1 MLKKIFDNFKNL
13 DKLTSKIMNSGL
25 KFCFAICILSVL
37 LLFTY
42 SFAFASPF
50 IYYIGIN
57 LFKIS
62 LIFSIEFIICAF
74 VVDGIKKQL
83 I

>member
-1 MLKKIFDNFKNL
+1 MLKKVMDIFKNL
-13 DKLTSKIMNSGL
+13 DKMTCKIMKHGL
-25 KFCFAICILSVL
+25 RFCTMIAIIAVL
-37 LLFTY
+37 ILFTY
-42 SFAFASPF
+42 DFTFPSPF

-57 LFKIS
+57 LLKLS
-62 LIFSIEFIICAF
+62 LIFGIEFIICGF

>member
-1 MLKKIFDNFKNL
+1 MFKKIFENIKNL
-13 DKLTSKIMNSGL
+13 DKLTYKIMNNGL
-25 KFCFAICILSVL
+25 KFCFLICILSVFI
-37 LLFTY
+37 LFTY
-42 SFAFASPF
+42 NFAFASPF
-50 IYYIGIN
+50 MYYIGIN

-62 LIFSIEFIICAF
+62 LIFGIEFIVCGF